1 MTLIK
6 ALGLAIIGVLVIGG
20 ALVGLSYG
28 RDMAAARARV
38 AAGSRM
44 IDTACG
50 PVEYGELG
58 DGPPVLVIHGAGGG
72 YDQGLTLGQYL
83 LGDGYRIVA
92 LSRFGYLNAPIPA
105 DSSLEAQADSY
116 VCLLDAL
123 GIEGPVPVVAVS
135 AGGPS
140 GLATAARHP
149 ERVAALAMVGAIS
162 LTEEP
167 TRDAAEQQNTINM
180 AVGGSFI
187 YWAVNETL
195 QPKLL
200 EVMGIPPEVQAA
212 FSPETRAAGERVMD
226 EMHPMAQRLP
236 GIQLDQ
242 TRRVPAALAAQ
253 VTAPTLV
260 LHCEDDGL
268 VPLSHGQH
276 THDSIAESS
285 LVTYP
290 TGGHF
295 FAGRFEEVQGSI
307 RAFLAG
313 PG

>member
-1 MTLIK
+1 MTFIK
-6 ALGLAIIGVLVIGG
+6 AIGLGLIGVLVVGG
-20 ALVGLSYG
+20 ALVGLSY
-28 RDMAAARARV
+28 RRAMAAARARV

-50 PVEYGELG
+50 PVEHGELG

-92 LSRFGYLNAPIPA
+92 PSRFGYLNGPIPA
-105 DSSLEAQADSY
+105 DSSLEAQADTY
-116 VCLLDAL
+116 ACLLDAL
-123 GIEGPVPVVAVS
+123 GLDGPVPVVAVS

-140 GLATAARHP
+140 GLTFAVRRP
-149 ERVAALAMVGAIS
+149 DRVGALVMVGAIS

-167 TRDAAEQQNTINM
+167 TQDAVDQQNTINL

-200 EVMGIPPEVQAA
+200 EVLGLPREVQAT
-212 FSPETRAAGERVMD
+212 FNPETRAAGERFME
-226 EMHPMAQRLP
+226 EMHPMALRLP

-242 TRRVPAALAAQ
+242 TYHVPATLAAQ

-268 VPLSHGQH
+268 IPLSHAQH
-276 THDSIAESS
+276 TRDSIPGSS

-307 RAFLAG
+307 QTFLADAE
-313 PG
+313 